1 MDSIFTLPDDEEDS
15 GNTKLNID
23 ELFERKKEQSQK
35 TVALYNKLLQ
45 RIHAKIRLASRQR
58 NADQFCWFLIPEM
71 MIGIPRYDSAECT
84 AYLIGKLK
92 ENGFLVRYTHPNML
106 FISWQ
111 NYFPHYV
118 RQEVKK
124 KLGKVI
130 DQFGQ
135 EVVEEDEATS
145 PAALMTQPRDKE
157 KEKKNV
163 RPISSYEPT
172 GLIYNQSLLK
182 MIEDKTR

>member
-1 MDSIFTLPDDEEDS
+1 MDTIFTLADDDEEAS
-15 GNTKLNID
+15 MTKINID
-23 ELFERKKEQSQK
+23 ELFERRKEHNQK

-45 RIHAKIRLASRQR
+45 RIHAKIKMTSRQR
-58 NADQFCWFLIPEM
+58 NADQFCWYVIPEM
-71 MIGIPRYDSAECT
+71 MIGIPKYDSAECT

-111 NYFPHYV
+111 NYCPQYV

-130 DQFGQ
+130 DEFGN
-135 EVVEEDEATS
+135 EVIEEDEPNAHNVVFTA
-145 PAALMTQPRDKE
+145 PKE